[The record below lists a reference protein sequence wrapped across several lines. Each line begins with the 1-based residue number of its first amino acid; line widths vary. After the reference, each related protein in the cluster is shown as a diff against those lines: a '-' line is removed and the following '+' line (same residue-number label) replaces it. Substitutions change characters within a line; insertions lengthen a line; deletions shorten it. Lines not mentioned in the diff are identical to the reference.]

1 LPAVQISCAFPP
13 GPSSVEHARI
23 AEDLGYTRA
32 WFYDS
37 PALYRDVWVT
47 LAQVAEATDRIGIG
61 TAVLV
66 PDQRHVMAQASAIA
80 TVEDLAPGRLAVA
93 IGTGFTARMAM
104 GRAPLSWA
112 TTSDYIR
119 ALRGLLRG
127 ETVEYQGHKLRMLHT
142 PGFAPPRPITT
153 PIVVAANGPKGLEV
167 ARELGDGVMCVG
179 SPPAGFDWCAQ
190 LAFGTVLD
198 EGEALD
204 SERVLAAAGPS
215 FAVMYH
221 AVWENDPAAV
231 DNLPGG
237 AEWRAAVEAHP
248 EDERHLVV
256 HEGHLVA
263 PNDRDRSVMAHAPT
277 MLAHVGWTADAATL
291 RERLAGLEAAGTT
304 EILYGPMG
312 PDVERELKAFAALAD

>member
-1 LPAVQISCAFPP
+1 VQLSCAFPP
-13 GPSSVEHARI
+13 GPDSVHHARV

-47 LAQVAEATDRIGIG
+47 LAQVAEATERIGIG

-66 PDQRHVMAQASAIA
+66 PDQRHVMAQAAAIA

-104 GRAPLSWA
+104 GRAALSWA
-112 TTSDYIR
+112 TTEAYIR

-127 ETVEYQGHKLRMLHT
+127 ETVEYEGKRLRMLHT

-153 PIVVAANGPKGLEV
+153 PIIVAANGPKGLAV

-179 SPPAGFDWCAQ
+179 APRPGFDWCSL

-198 EGEALD
+198 EGESLA

-221 AVWENDPAAV
+221 AIWEASPEAV
-231 DNLPGG
+231 DDLPGG
-237 AEWRAAVEAHP
+237 AEWRAAVEQHP
-248 EDERHLVV
+248 EGERHLAV

-263 PNDRDRSVMAHAPT
+263 PNDRDRTVMQHAPT
-277 MLAHVGWTADAATL
+277 MLGAVGWTADAATL
-291 RERLAGLEAAGTT
+291 RERLAGVEAAGAT

-312 PDVERELKAFAALAD
+312 PDVERELRAFAALAR

>member
-37 PALYRDVWVT
+37 PALYGDVWVT
-47 LAQVAEATDRIGIG
+47 LAQVAEATERIGIG
-61 TAVLV
+61 TAVIV

-80 TVEDLAPGRLAVA
+80 TVEALAPGRLAVA

-104 GRAPLSWA
+104 GRSALSWS
-112 TTSDYIR
+112 TTAAYIR

-127 ETVEYQGHKLRMLHT
+127 ETVEYEGKKLRMLHT

-153 PIVVAANGPKGLEV
+153 PIVVAANGPKGLAV
-167 ARELGDGVMCVG
+167 ARELGDGIMCVG
-179 SPPAGFDWCAQ
+179 APQPGFDWCAL

-198 EGEALD
+198 DGEGLD

-221 AVWENDPAAV
+221 AIWESSPEAV

-237 AEWRAAVEAHP
+237 AEWRKAVEVHP
-248 EDERHLVV
+248 EDERHLAV

-263 PNDRDRSVMAHAPT
+263 PNERDQTVMQHAPT

-291 RERLAGLEAAGTT
+291 RERIAGVEAAGAT

-312 PDVERELKAFAALAD
+312 PDVERELKAFIALAS